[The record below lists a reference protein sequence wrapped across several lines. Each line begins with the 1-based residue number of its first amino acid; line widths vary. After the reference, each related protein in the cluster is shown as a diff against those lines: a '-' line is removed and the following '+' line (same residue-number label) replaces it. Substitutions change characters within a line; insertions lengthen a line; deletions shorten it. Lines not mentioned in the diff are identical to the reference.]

1 MAYDIYKSD
10 GSLLVTIPD
19 GEVDVST
26 SLKLL
31 GKNFAGYGNIVAED
45 FVHLL
50 ENFTATTPPSN
61 PLPGQLWFNKNTNR
75 ISVYDEA
82 GNWKEL
88 GQLVVQIN
96 EPAGATRR
104 VGDFWY
110 QIDIKQLWIW
120 DGTKHQPVG
129 FPSGATTIKFV
140 KIKDTNSV
148 LHDAIKIIMSSQL
161 MTILSGEGPYTPH
174 PDEKLEDGVTPLT
187 AEFPTVNQGIQL
199 TNRNNFKFRGIAVE
213 AEFADLAEMY
223 RSDKFYQPGT
233 LLRIGGEAE
242 VTQVGAENDINFFGV
257 VSTNPAL
264 LIGSR
269 IGENET
275 RVPVAL
281 KGRVPVRVIGEIN
294 KGDRLVSSST
304 PGVARA
310 MCPGDSM
317 DAVIG
322 RALNGKE
329 SAKEGT
335 VEATIGVR

>member
-1 MAYDIYKSD
+1 MAYDIHKSD
-10 GSLLVTIPD
+10 GTLLVTIPD
-19 GEVDVST
+19 GGLDVST
-26 SLKLL
+26 SLQLL

-50 ENFTATTPPSN
+50 ENFTASTPPAN
-61 PLPGQLWFNKNTNR
+61 PLAGQLWFNSNTNR
-75 ISVYDEA
+75 LAVYDEG

-96 EPAGATRR
+96 EPAGSTRR

-120 DGTKHQPVG
+120 DGSKHQPVG
-129 FPSGATTIKFV
+129 FPTGPSTIKFV

-161 MTILSGEGPYTPH
+161 MTIISGEGPYTPH
-174 PDEKLEDGVTPLT
+174 PDEKLEDGTTPLT
-187 AEFPTVNQGIQL
+187 AEFPTVSKGIQL
-199 TNRNNFKFRGIAVE
+199 TTRTDFKFRGIAVE

-223 RSDKFYQPGT
+223 RSDKFYTAGT
-233 LLRIGGEAE
+233 LIKVGGESE
-242 VTQVGAENDINFFGV
+242 VTVVSTEADPDIFGV

-269 IGENET
+269 IGANET

-281 KGRVPVRVIGEIN
+281 KGRIPVRVVGKVT
-294 KGDRLVSSST
+294 KGDKLVSSSV
-304 PGVARA
+304 PGVARSMQA
-310 MCPGDSM
+310 GDSIE
-317 DAVIG
+317 AVLG
-322 RALNGKE
+322 RALENKL
-329 SAKEGT
+329 SSDEGT

>member
-1 MAYDIYKSD
+1 MAYDINKSD

-50 ENFTATTPPSN
+50 ENFTDTVPPSN
-61 PLPGQLWFNKNTNR
+61 PLPGQLWFNKNNNR

-96 EPAGATRR
+96 EPAGSTRR

-120 DGTKHQPVG
+120 DGSKHQPVG
-129 FPSGATTIKFV
+129 FPTGPTTIKFV
-140 KIKDTNSV
+140 KIKDLNSV
-148 LHDAIKIIMSSQL
+148 LHDAIKIIMSNQL
-161 MTILSGEGPYTPH
+161 MTIMSGEGPYTPH
-174 PDEKLEDGVTPLT
+174 PDEKLEDGITPLT
-187 AEFPTVNQGIQL
+187 AEFPTVHKGIQL
-199 TNRNNFKFRGIAVE
+199 TNRTDFKFRGIAVE

-223 RSDKFYQPGT
+223 RSDKFYTPGT
-233 LLRIGGEAE
+233 LVKVGGEAE
-242 VTQVGAENDINFFGV
+242 VTVVETENNTDFFGV

-281 KGRVPVRVIGEIN
+281 KGRVPVRVVGEVK

-310 MCPGDSM
+310 MQAGDSM
-317 DAVIG
+317 DAVLG
-322 RALNGKE
+322 RSLNSKD